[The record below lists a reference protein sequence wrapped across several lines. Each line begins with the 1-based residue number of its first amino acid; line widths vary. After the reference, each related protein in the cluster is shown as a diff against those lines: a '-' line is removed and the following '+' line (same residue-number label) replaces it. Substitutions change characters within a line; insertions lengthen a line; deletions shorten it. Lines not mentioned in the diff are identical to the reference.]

1 MRTVEFDAPI
11 ANPLPRIR
19 RGPVLAAAG
28 FLLLLV
34 TSLEPNDDRMARSA
48 PPIVDLTPDLTETDL
63 AEARTMGEVQRYLQA
78 EAGRRQAIAAYQ
90 RLTEAGVD
98 QPLSAP

>member
-19 RGPVLAAAG
+19 RGPVLA
-28 FLLLLV
+28 
-34 TSLEPNDDRMARSA
+34 
-48 PPIVDLTPDLTETDL
+48 
-63 AEARTMGEVQRYLQA
+63 EARTMGEVQRYLQA
-78 EAGRRQAIAAYQ
+78 EAGHRQAIAAYQ